1 MRLIII
7 QNQMK
12 KIFGFIFFSI
22 FFFAIIG
29 CRKDEINLSKNPE
42 GYDIILVMGQS
53 NTHYGFGID
62 PVLDATHPLIQQ
74 LGRFD
79 TNNYKI
85 IPAKEPLDH
94 HTKKNNRIGFALT
107 FAKFY
112 ANEYLEDGRQILI
125 IPCGKSGSGFHNNK
139 WNKGDP
145 FYNDAVA
152 RTLFVLTNYPN
163 SKLSVILWH
172 QGEDDVNNMGFQEKL
187 DDFIFEIR
195 NDLDAQ
201 NIPFILGGMVP
212 VWANKSLCR
221 AQAQF
226 IIQDTPNRIE
236 NTGYADPALPF
247 LIEADTVEENEI
259 HFTAEGLREMGAR
272 YFLEFGEMR

>member
-1 MRLIII
+1 MQKL
-7 QNQMK
+7 
-12 KIFGFIFFSI
+12 FLVFILSI
-22 FFFAIIG
+22 FFFTIIG
-29 CRKDEINLSKNPE
+29 CRKDEINLTQNYV
-42 GYDIILVMGQS
+42 GYDIILIMGQS

-62 PVLDATHPLIQQ
+62 SVLDATHPLIQQ

-94 HTKKNNRIGFALT
+94 HTKKQNRIGFALT

-112 ANEYLEDGRQILI
+112 ANEYLEAEREILI
-125 IPCGKSGSGFHNNK
+125 VPCGKAGSGFLNNK
-139 WNKGDP
+139 WNKGDS

-163 SKLSVILWH
+163 SKLSAILWQ
-172 QGEDDVNNMGFQEKL
+172 QGENDVNNTNYQNEL

-195 NDLDAQ
+195 NDLNAQ

-212 VWANKSLCR
+212 AWANKSLSR

-226 IIQDTPNRIE
+226 VIQDTPNRIE
-236 NTGYADPALPF
+236 NTGYADPAFPF

-272 YFLEFGEMR
+272 YFLEFEEMQSH